1 MARGLTLA
9 RLQQATTLGALL
21 VAALWAWLCWRAGHN
36 GWALAGVLLVVGGY
50 ALVLALEFALLRLA
64 HGSDPT
70 PRAIHDEGRERVVE
84 HRRAVTA
91 QLDLAASGLLMK
103 TVAQQC
109 QQRVGVGKVLH
120 RPRLRHPKTRQR

>member
-36 GWALAGVLLVVGGY
+36 GWALAGALLVVGGY

-64 HGSDPT
+64 HGNDPT
-70 PRAIHDEGRERVVE
+70 PRAN
-84 HRRAVTA
+84 AA
-91 QLDLAASGLLMK
+91 QL
-103 TVAQQC
+103 
-109 QQRVGVGKVLH
+109 LH
-120 RPRLRHPKTRQR
+120 AWWGEDRKSVV